1 MAHALTHQHK
11 EVLGDARPWAGQRLR
26 TSERGVPC
34 RKQAGSGAGA
44 GGAGGQGGDTGAGRS
59 TLGRTPSECKGPGVR
74 VSMTVGG
81 GQCEREHGDRPGH
94 PQVSEPVGRRARSLT
109 GSHSVTRSHKQY

>member
-1 MAHALTHQHK
+1 MGSPSNKGAGKVTGRKLPGKNSVAHVLTHQHK

-59 TLGRTPSECKGPGVR
+59 TLGRRPSECKGPGVR

-81 GQCEREHGDRPGH
+81 
-94 PQVSEPVGRRARSLT
+94 PV
-109 GSHSVTRSHKQY
+109 